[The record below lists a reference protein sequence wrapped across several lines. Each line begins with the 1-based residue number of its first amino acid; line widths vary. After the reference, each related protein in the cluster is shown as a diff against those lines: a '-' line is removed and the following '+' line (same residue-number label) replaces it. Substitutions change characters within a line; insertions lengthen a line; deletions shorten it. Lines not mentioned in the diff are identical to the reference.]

1 MWSILEKEVKFNFDA
16 MCMRGFEMLKRN
28 LIESPILIAS
38 DWELPFDLMWDTSDL
53 TLGAVLG
60 QWKNKVF
67 NSMYYTFKTHDS
79 TQDYYIVIEKKMLAL
94 VFSFDKFKS
103 Y

>member
-38 DWELPFDLMWDTSDL
+38 DWELPFDLM
-53 TLGAVLG
+53 
-60 QWKNKVF
+60 
-67 NSMYYTFKTHDS
+67 
-79 TQDYYIVIEKKMLAL
+79 
-94 VFSFDKFKS
+94 
-103 Y
+103 